1 MSGVL
6 FYAFGA
12 VALVS
17 ALGVITM
24 KHPVRCA
31 LSLALSL
38 LALAGIYLLSGAEFI
53 AAIQVIVYAGAVMVL
68 FLFVIMLL
76 NLGQDL
82 RAAVRSPLLKYTGIA
97 LGLVFLAE
105 GVILLGRG
113 IPAGTL
119 GVPGPVPSTETMGRL
134 LFGNYLL
141 AFEAASLLL
150 LVGIVGA
157 VALLRR
163 GGDR

>member
-1 MSGVL
+1 V
-6 FYAFGA
+6 A
-12 VALVS
+12 VAS

-24 KHPVRCA
+24 RNPVRCA

-76 NLGQDL
+76 NLGQEL
-82 RAAVRSPLLKYTGIA
+82 RAAVRSPLLIFGGVMLGII
-97 LGLVFLAE
+97 FLTE
-105 GVILLGRG
+105 GVLLLNKGV
-113 IPAGTL
+113 PSGTL
-119 GVPGPVPSTETMGRL
+119 GVPGPVPSTETMGKL

-163 GGDR
+163 GGER